1 MKKGSRMCLRYSW
14 TLPYN
19 SLKINHVFSIVLIN
33 HELYRFT
40 IHRFSA
46 ETPIHWPGRPVR
58 TNWNSPYIPDRKS
71 LIWTHSDLII
81 DQINLRKIKVE
92 VLHCFNETEQYLAM
106 GDELLLTH
114 LDTFGTHNIK
124 NSDFFHLRCSLID
137 LSLQESEVTMTLLI
151 ST

>member
-1 MKKGSRMCLRYSW
+1 MKNGSRICLRYSW
-14 TLPYN
+14 ILPYN
-19 SLKINHVFSIVLIN
+19 SLKINYIFSIVLIN
-33 HELYRFT
+33 HELYRST
-40 IHRFSA
+40 IRRFSA
-46 ETPIHWPGRPVR
+46 DLPIHWPVR

-71 LIWTHSDLII
+71 LIGNPWFGPIRILII

-124 NSDFFHLRCSLID
+124 NSDFFSSQVLLDWSQSSGVRGHDD
-137 LSLQESEVTMTLLI
+137 LK
-151 ST
+151 